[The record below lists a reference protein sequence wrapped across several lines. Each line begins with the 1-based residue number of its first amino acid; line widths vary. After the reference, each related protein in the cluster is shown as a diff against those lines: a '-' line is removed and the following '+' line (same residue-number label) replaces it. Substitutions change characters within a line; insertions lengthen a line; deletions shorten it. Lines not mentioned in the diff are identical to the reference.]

1 MATNIEITA
10 QLNQMLTEQNKL
22 LLVQAKIQKGQL
34 AIMQQMAAAM
44 GQVDVSAM
52 NESLKGVSDQLEAAE
67 QAAKQFGQTTQ
78 SAAASAVT
86 SQTRIKNATNEAAA
100 AFDAAADAAEK
111 YKVNVAAAAAEGAV
125 KGFQFT
131 FSALKGIGGI
141 LDTVVRKFSQFAMSV
156 LRFPIGIWNFLFE
169 KATSGGG
176 GGDLRQTLE
185 NIRKEFGDL
194 SRNSSKAI
202 IDMAKSMK
210 GELANTGLSVFRTF
224 GNLAERLKT
233 VLELA
238 KALGPL
244 FNNVVARG
252 LIKSA
257 EATLAFQKGLGLS
270 NEQMK
275 TIARTALISG
285 TSVDESLREMS
296 NYAIQ
301 LGESFG
307 LNAMEISRDMAEME
321 GDMKHFGGLTRKELG
336 ETAVYAK
343 KLGMEVKSLA
353 GIMDQFDN
361 LDSAAEAAARLNQ
374 QFGMQI
380 ETMRLLKMENPAE
393 RMDYL
398 RQSLERTG
406 RSFESLDR
414 RSQAYLATQ
423 VGLSQEEAALAFAQE
438 NRGLSLD
445 QIKKKSAEAE
455 KKQLSQAEALQKLAA
470 SIERLVKGGGGGAKS
485 LFEAFVQGFERAIF
499 RSREFRQIMRN
510 IRMML
515 RSTRLAGMQVG
526 RAFVEMFPGVKGILQ
541 SLGDLFN
548 PDRWKRTLSKV
559 VDAFKDFFKE
569 LQTNPEAGLK
579 NLFDRLKKAF
589 FDHFDASSG
598 AGRKLIE
605 NFKLFFTTI
614 LRAVIGGLKALIP
627 MVFENLTKLIKGI
640 NGFLKGEIG
649 LPLDTKSLG
658 GQVMEILSQLWN
670 VIKEAWPP
678 LWEAIKELFSIVF
691 SKVEAWYEENKLKIW
706 GFLFGPAIARSIA
719 GAIAASLTQ
728 AAVKGI
734 GAAATSSAV
743 QGAGRAF
750 VSRLTGV
757 TQLTERDITSIDRKR
772 PPPIP
777 AALRK
782 APTGVPRTPPVPPP
796 AAEGG
801 LTGFIKR
808 LSEVNRGDIVK
819 AGFNLVLISA
829 FMAGALIPF
838 LVLFYFVIENFKQF
852 SPGDIAKGVVVMVA
866 AGGLIVVMGLLTKAL
881 KTINPAEL
889 GQATVALGVAASFL
903 FAIGVLMFLAVS
915 AFKQFTIEQ
924 VGVTVSALGAGAILF
939 TAMAGTFAALAILGA
954 AISKTAGAAAAFAGA
969 GLIAAGLML
978 AGIGTVMYYTIDA
991 FKDIKP
997 EDVDKTVIA
1006 LSAGTVLFVALA
1018 GAFAVFAGLGAAI
1031 VASGGAAAG
1040 AAVVG
1045 LVAAGALI
1053 IGMVPMIKSVSE
1065 QIRQLP
1071 SVDEEFTKK
1080 LGVVTSI
1087 LEALGTF
1094 VNIFVKVSLAFAF
1107 ATMIP
1112 LLLTAVAP
1120 ILAPLAALISIFAMY
1135 KLPDLMSGL
1144 VDLFADTIKAVADR
1158 VNEIQ
1163 PDRLRLLQALGPVM
1177 ESIGVLITALQPPA
1191 SVLLI
1196 GSIFPFSTAETIRNY
1211 FVQLLPVLTGENGL
1225 IAIAARLTRE
1235 LGGISA
1241 ANFNAEAV
1249 KGFGSII
1256 SSMATMMQAFSS
1268 VFSGAGEGVGSYIVR
1283 GLAAAASFGMSEM
1296 VRPTEAQETAT
1307 KLSSF
1312 VAMVSGIMTAFS
1324 TSGLFS
1330 NIQNII
1336 ETAGSSV
1343 RGLSDEAV
1351 KGLGPISQM
1360 ISSIFSFIGSF
1371 TENLKI
1377 DPAVVEA
1384 IANGSSTEG
1393 IAAAERVATN
1403 LPANIATSI
1412 DTILDSIRS
1421 KIGPIISSLM
1431 TAITGYSKADIERA
1445 SAGATAI
1452 MSILTGFSSVM
1463 SSLKELGTTET
1474 LGTTGALSTEPP
1486 PVLKNFDP
1494 DAVRTMITSLSHV
1507 VNAIF
1512 GSGNVGMIKTIVD
1525 SLINSGISRLP
1536 RGIGEKAKALVD
1548 ILGMISIVADP
1559 TFAQAIQSL
1568 SGGPGVQTSRF
1579 GNIDNIMA
1587 GAANIIRSVV
1597 NNLGGLFTGDVIHNL
1612 GNFTK
1617 SNMGRLENV
1626 TQVLSSV
1633 SNIAGSINSGLS
1645 TTVLQAQTQLV
1656 TIGTSIHDMI
1666 ARINGISTSLNT
1678 IEPLNLIADLE
1689 RFGNILGVG
1698 RNSAITIRND
1708 NFTITVNL
1716 NVTLDAR
1723 DLEAV
1728 LVERSRLGRNRF
1740 VIGADRG
1747 TPAPRGAGGG

>member
-10 QLNQMLTEQNKL
+10 QLNKMIAEQNQL
-22 LLVQAKIQKGQL
+22 LLVQAKIQKSQL
-34 AIMQQMAAAM
+34 ALTQAMAEAM
-44 GQVDVSAM
+44 GNVDVSAM
-52 NESLKGVSDQLEAAE
+52 SDSLKAVTEQLNAAEEAA
-67 QAAKQFGQTTQ
+67 KRVGQTTQ
-78 SAAASAVT
+78 GAAAETVT
-86 SQTRIKNATNEAAA
+86 SQIKARTEINNTADALQKAADEAEKFNITAAA
-100 AFDAAADAAEK
+100 
-111 YKVNVAAAAAEGAV
+111 VEGAIR
-125 KGFQFT
+125 GFQLSFNIVT
-131 FSALKGIGGI
+131 SLVGI
-141 LDTVVRKFSQFAMSV
+141 LGQAARGVGQFAMHV
-156 LRFPIGIWNFLFE
+156 LRFPLSIWNFLFS

-176 GGDLRQTLE
+176 GGELRQTLE

-194 SRNSSKAI
+194 SKSSSKAI

-210 GELANTGLSVFRTF
+210 GELANTGLSVYRTF

-233 VLELA
+233 VMELA

-244 FNNVVARG
+244 FINVVQRG

-275 TIARTALISG
+275 TLARTALIRG
-285 TSVDESLREMS
+285 TSIDESLREMS

-301 LGESFG
+301 LGEAFG
-307 LNAMEISRDMAEME
+307 MNAMEISRDMAELE

-336 ETAVYAK
+336 ETVVYAK
-343 KLGMEVKSLA
+343 RLGIEVKSLA
-353 GIMDQFDN
+353 GIMDTFDTF
-361 LDSAAEAAARLNQ
+361 DTAADAAARLNQ
-374 QFGMQI
+374 QFGIQVDA
-380 ETMRLLKMENPAE
+380 MRLMKAESPAQRLE
-393 RMDYL
+393 EL
-398 RQSLERTG
+398 RKGLERTG

-414 RSQAYLATQ
+414 RSQQYLATT
-423 VGLSQEEAALAFAQE
+423 VGMSQEEAALAFAQA
-438 NRGLSLD
+438 NRGMSLD

-455 KKQLSQAEALQKLAA
+455 KKQLTQAEALQKLAG
-470 SIERLVKGGGGGAKS
+470 SIERLVKSGGGGVKS
-485 LFEAFVQGFERAIF
+485 LFEAFVVGFQRAIF

-510 IRMML
+510 IRVML
-515 RSTRLAGMQVG
+515 RQTRIAGMQVG
-526 RAFVEMFPGVKGILQ
+526 RAFLDMMPGFKGILTA
-541 SLGDLFN
+541 LGDLFN
-548 PDRWKRTLSKV
+548 PTRWKNTLNKV
-559 VDAFKDFFKE
+559 VDAFKSFFKD

-605 NFKLFFTTI
+605 NFKLFFGTVLKAI
-614 LRAVIGGLKALIP
+614 VGGLNALIP
-627 MVFENLTKLIKGI
+627 MAFEALTKLFKGI

-649 LPLDTKSLG
+649 IPIDTDSIG
-658 GQVMEILSQLWN
+658 GQIMQVLSQLWET
-670 VIKEAWPP
+670 IKEAWPP
-678 LWEAIKELFSIVF
+678 LWEAMKELFSIVF

-706 GFLFGPAIARSIA
+706 GFLFGPAIARSVA

-757 TQLTERDITSIDRKR
+757 TQLTERDISIDRKR

-777 AALRK
+777 APLRG
-782 APTGVPRTPPVPPP
+782 APPRTPPVPPP

-808 LSEVNRGDIVK
+808 LSKVDAADIVK
-819 AGFNLVLISA
+819 AGAKLVLISA

-838 LVLFYFVIENFKQF
+838 LLLFYFVIENFKQF

-939 TAMAGTFAALAILGA
+939 TAMAGTFAALAILGD

-1196 GSIFPFSTAETIRNY
+1196 GSVFPFSTAETIRNY

-1474 LGTTGALSTEPP
+1474 VGTTGALSTEPP

-1512 GSGNVGMIKTIVD
+1512 GSGNVGMIKKIVSSLLD
-1525 SLINSGISRLP
+1525 SNISRLP
-1536 RGIGEKAKALVD
+1536 RGIGEKAKAIVD
-1548 ILGMISIVADP
+1548 ILGLISVVAEPGFQENIKNLSSGVTGSTVISGIITNAADVIKGIV
-1559 TFAQAIQSL
+1559 
-1568 SGGPGVQTSRF
+1568 SGLGNMFDNPDFKSGISQFTK
-1579 GNIDNIMA
+1579 GNIGKLENIQ
-1587 GAANIIRSVV
+1587 GILTQV
-1597 NNLGGLFTGDVIHNL
+1597 NNV
-1612 GNFTK
+1612 
-1617 SNMGRLENV
+1617 V
-1626 TQVLSSV
+1626 
-1633 SNIAGSINSGLS
+1633 
-1645 TTVLQAQTQLV
+1645 
-1656 TIGTSIHDMI
+1656 
-1666 ARINGISTSLNT
+1666 NGISIDLSVGTTVAASNLAGMKSNIESIVQEANSIFDTINRINDFNVPTTLQKLGNYLGLGGNNT
-1678 IEPLNLIADLE
+1678 ITLKNENVSINVTVDVHIDARELE
-1689 RFGNILGVG
+1689 RVL
-1698 RNSAITIRND
+1698 
-1708 NFTITVNL
+1708 
-1716 NVTLDAR
+1716 
-1723 DLEAV
+1723 LE
-1728 LVERSRLGRNRF
+1728 RPRTRF
-1740 VIGADRG
+1740 QAKAAPG
-1747 TPAPRGAGGG
+1747 TAGGE